1 MAERPEEEM
10 DDEDFLALLMS
21 RMATA
26 ARATSTP
33 IPKITRSDLTPE
45 FVEETRQAWN
55 ERSRTN
61 PKGSQY
67 FDQSPESKD
76 FKRLEEF
83 NKKAPERV
91 RKIDYTEAPETH
103 KSRIEH
109 RKMRAQ
115 TKGAQ
120 QPTYDDLMR
129 HTEQEYRGFRMGKG
143 QMSTSQKAGRIAG
156 RIADVGVRKLG
167 PAGALYGAWKA
178 GTAIGE
184 RISPAAKRA
193 GERKDR
199 IEENE
204 AREEYVRS
212 IYPGHNDAFYKAFA
226 KGMMDEDASPPTGQ
240 TMEEILRIMELQ
252 KEIEGIKDGP
262 ARELVK
268 QERRGR

>member
-10 DDEDFLALLMS
+10 DDEDLLALLMS

-33 IPKITRSDLTPE
+33 VPKITRSDLTPE
-45 FVEETRQAWN
+45 FVEETRKAWKEGPKARG
-55 ERSRTN
+55 ERF
-61 PKGSQY
+61 

-103 KSRIEH
+103 KSRIEL

-120 QPTYDDLMR
+120 QSTFRDLTR

-143 QMSTSQKAGRIAG
+143 QMSTSEKAGRIAG
-156 RIADVGVRKLG
+156 EVVRKGVTRLT
-167 PAGALYGAWKA
+167 PFGAAYTAWKA
-178 GTAIGE
+178 GTSLG
-184 RISPAAKRA
+184 SQMTPAGRRA

-212 IYPGHNDAFYKAFA
+212 IYPGHNDDFYKVFA